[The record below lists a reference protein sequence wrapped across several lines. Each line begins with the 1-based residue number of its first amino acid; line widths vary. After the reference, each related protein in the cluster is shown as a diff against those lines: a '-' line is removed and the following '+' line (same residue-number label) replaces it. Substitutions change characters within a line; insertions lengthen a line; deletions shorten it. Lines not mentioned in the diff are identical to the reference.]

1 MLIGIVGKPSSG
13 KSTLLNS
20 MCMTDA
26 KMGNYPFTTIKPNRG
41 VAYVVISCPCQKL
54 SESCNP
60 RSGKCED
67 GQRYVPIEILD
78 VAGLVPGASEG
89 KGMGN
94 QFLDDLR
101 TAKALIHVVDSSGTT
116 DEEGN
121 QSENYNPM
129 SDIKWLGLEIQNWI
143 HKILFDNWTRVSRKL
158 EQDPTKVAE
167 TILERLSGLGANLV
181 LIKKA
186 IQLADLL
193 GVNATK
199 WDEIQ
204 QMRLSKELRSLLFP
218 MIVAAN
224 KMDMSNSMSNIAKM
238 KENYSDIEIFPVSA
252 LAELTLRKAMEDNL
266 INYNSKEGQ
275 VNYLIDDSE
284 NNRIKVVKA
293 IEEKILNVNGS
304 TGVNQVLDYSVFEL
318 LNLIAVYPVEN
329 QNKLCDKD
337 GRVLPDVFLVE
348 KGTTAKEF
356 AGKIHTD
363 LADKFINGILIADVN
378 KAISGD
384 HELNN
389 GDVMK
394 INTSS

>member
-1 MLIGIVGKPSSG
+1 MV
-13 KSTLLNS
+13 
-20 MCMTDA
+20 
-26 KMGNYPFTTIKPNRG
+26 
-41 VAYVVISCPCQKL
+41 
-54 SESCNP
+54 
-60 RSGKCED
+60 
-67 GQRYVPIEILD
+67 
-78 VAGLVPGASEG
+78 
-89 KGMGN
+89 
-94 QFLDDLR
+94 
-101 TAKALIHVVDSSGTT
+101 
-116 DEEGN
+116 
-121 QSENYNPM
+121 
-129 SDIKWLGLEIQNWI
+129 GLEIQNWI

-167 TILERLSGLGANLV
+167 TILERLSGLGASLV

-199 WDEIQ
+199 WDETQ

-224 KMDMSNSMSNIAKM
+224 KMDMSNSMSNITKM

>member
-1 MLIGIVGKPSSG
+1 
-13 KSTLLNS
+13 
-20 MCMTDA
+20 
-26 KMGNYPFTTIKPNRG
+26 
-41 VAYVVISCPCQKL
+41 
-54 SESCNP
+54 SCNP

-224 KMDMSNSMSNIAKM
+224 KMDMSNSMTNIAQM

-266 INYNSKEGQ
+266 INYN
-275 VNYLIDDSE
+275 
-284 NNRIKVVKA
+284 
-293 IEEKILNVNGS
+293 
-304 TGVNQVLDYSVFEL
+304 
-318 LNLIAVYPVEN
+318 
-329 QNKLCDKD
+329 
-337 GRVLPDVFLVE
+337 
-348 KGTTAKEF
+348 
-356 AGKIHTD
+356 
-363 LADKFINGILIADVN
+363 
-378 KAISGD
+378 
-384 HELNN
+384 
-389 GDVMK
+389 
-394 INTSS
+394 

>member
-1 MLIGIVGKPSSG
+1 
-13 KSTLLNS
+13 
-20 MCMTDA
+20 
-26 KMGNYPFTTIKPNRG
+26 
-41 VAYVVISCPCQKL
+41 
-54 SESCNP
+54 
-60 RSGKCED
+60 
-67 GQRYVPIEILD
+67 
-78 VAGLVPGASEG
+78 
-89 KGMGN
+89 
-94 QFLDDLR
+94 
-101 TAKALIHVVDSSGTT
+101 
-116 DEEGN
+116 
-121 QSENYNPM
+121 
-129 SDIKWLGLEIQNWI
+129 
-143 HKILFDNWTRVSRKL
+143 
-158 EQDPTKVAE
+158 
-167 TILERLSGLGANLV
+167 
-181 LIKKA
+181 
-186 IQLADLL
+186 
-193 GVNATK
+193 
-199 WDEIQ
+199 
-204 QMRLSKELRSLLFP
+204 
-218 MIVAAN
+218 
-224 KMDMSNSMSNIAKM
+224 M

-394 INTSS
+394 INISS